1 MKRDTSRLRQDIQR
15 AERRRTP
22 HIEALLGER
31 KPLRGGSLVTLHRR
45 CGKPTCHCADG
56 EGHPA
61 KYLSL
66 KEAGRTR
73 LVYVGAAEEV
83 ALAEGNGRY
92 RQFRQHRTAVA
103 KLSKEAL
110 GLIDQLGRAL
120 TAPPPRRRRRRG
132 S

>member
-1 MKRDTSRLRQDIQR
+1 MATFVIMYWAWQW
-15 AERRRTP
+15 
-22 HIEALLGER
+22 
-31 KPLRGGSLVTLHRR
+31 
-45 CGKPTCHCADG
+45 ADCF
-56 EGHPA
+56 
-61 KYLSL
+61 

>member
-1 MKRDTSRLRQDIQR
+1 MKRDASRLRQEIQR
-15 AERRRTP
+15 AEQRRAP
-22 HIEALLGER
+22 HIDALLGER
-31 KPLRGGSLVTLHRR
+31 EPLRAGSLVTLRRR

-73 LVYVGAAEEV
+73 MVYVGASEEM

-92 RQFRQHRTAVA
+92 RQFRQHRTAIA

-110 GLIDQLGRAL
+110 VLIDQLGRSL
-120 TAPPPRRRRRRG
+120 TAPQPRRRRRRG